1 MAELNHC
8 HRDFLAHEAENISCL
23 ALLASLQIPLPYG
36 AWDPNSNLPRT
47 GGFLPCFLSEEVAG
61 IWSLRGVAVGHTGD
75 QQSHWE
81 EEDEDGPQGQ
91 GTSGPSKWSGIEHW
105 DGPAG
110 GGHSWGAG

>member
-1 MAELNHC
+1 M
-8 HRDFLAHEAENISCL
+8 
-23 ALLASLQIPLPYG
+23 
-36 AWDPNSNLPRT
+36 
-47 GGFLPCFLSEEVAG
+47 
-61 IWSLRGVAVGHTGD
+61 AVGHTGD